1 VIFFVRYLSIRIRGV
16 KMQLKKLLALTIVVV
31 LLSAINGHIL
41 AQEFPKGDPSAIRV
55 ALDGDC
61 CVSLIE
67 MRAYVKG
74 EEVFSSQWRGL
85 RYLFLSE
92 EEKVVFDSNPEK
104 YAVAFG
110 GLDIVATYGLEGP
123 IEVVKKVYGSGR
135 NTHRFEDQTYH
146 FASKENFRRFIKSP
160 EEYVFRAKQA
170 AYQQAEA
177 KRGKVLSELYSTK

>member
-1 VIFFVRYLSIRIRGV
+1 MASRCAAII
-16 KMQLKKLLALTIVVV
+16 ALFSPILGLT
-31 LLSAINGHIL
+31 L
-41 AQEFPKGDPSAIRV
+41 AQESRPVVRV

-67 MRAYVKG
+67 MHAHVKG
-74 EEVFSSQWRGL
+74 EEAFSSEWRGL

-110 GLDIVATYGLEGP
+110 GLDVVATYGLEGP
-123 IEVVKKVYGSGR
+123 VGGARKVYGSGR

-146 FASKENFRRFIKSP
+146 FENNENFRRFIKNAK
-160 EEYVFRAKQA
+160 EYVFRAKEA

-177 KRGKVLSELYSTK
+177 KRGKTLAELYPNK

>member
-1 VIFFVRYLSIRIRGV
+1 
-16 KMQLKKLLALTIVVV
+16 M
-31 LLSAINGHIL
+31 NGQIL
-41 AQEFPKGDPSAIRV
+41 AQESPKQSPPAIRV
-55 ALDGDC
+55 ALDGVC

-67 MRAYVKG
+67 MKAYVKG
-74 EEVFSSQWRGL
+74 EEAFSSQWRGL

-123 IEVVKKVYGSGR
+123 IESVKKVYGSGR

-146 FASKENFRRFIKSP
+146 FASEENFRRFTKNP
-160 EEYVFRAKQA
+160 ADYVSRAKQA

-177 KRGKVLSELYSTK
+177 KRGKTLAELYPNK